1 METNRATEYMAQG
14 HVCAEAVLHATC
26 DEFGIE
32 QPEGGVPRIA
42 HFFAGGIGNTGSV
55 CGAVAGAVM
64 AMGLLTKPGETME
77 EELEQLS
84 LAGEFRRR
92 FEGEMKS
99 IQCRDLTGVDLST
112 PEGIEIFMR
121 SDIPEKVC
129 FPAVATAHRL
139 VVELLNEVR

>member
-32 QPEGGVPRIA
+32 LEDGGVPRIA

-64 AMGLLTKPGETME
+64 AMGLITEPGETMD
-77 EELEQLS
+77 EELEQLG
-84 LAGEFRRR
+84 LAAEFRDR
-92 FEGEMKS
+92 FEAEMKS
-99 IQCRDLTGVDLST
+99 IQCRDLTGVDLGT

-129 FPAVATAHRL
+129 FPAVAAAHRL
-139 VVELLNEVR
+139 VVELLKEAR

>member
-32 QPEGGVPRIA
+32 LEDGGVPRIA

-64 AMGLLTKPGETME
+64 AMGLITEPGETMD
-77 EELEQLS
+77 EELEQLG
-84 LAGEFRRR
+84 LAAEFRDR
-92 FEGEMKS
+92 FEAEMKS
-99 IQCRDLTGVDLST
+99 IQCRDLTGVDLGT

-129 FPAVATAHRL
+129 FPAVAAAHRL
-139 VVELLNEVR
+139 AVELLKEAR